1 MGRNVYTKHSDIECN
16 DTSLLKA
23 GKPAIITQRRIW
35 KVIITLNTI
44 RDDED
49 ACDD

>member
-1 MGRNVYTKHSDIECN
+1 MGRNGYTKHSDADSN

-35 KVIITLNTI
+35 KVIVTPNTI

-49 ACDD
+49 ACDN